1 MKKLILILLI
11 IAFPI
16 LTFGGDFSKVGTA
29 AAQFLKIG
37 VGARAMSLGGT
48 FTAIAS
54 DVSTIYWN
62 PAGITNL
69 KTTSLGFTH
78 TQWFADISHDFA
90 GVSVPLSSSDYI
102 AVSATSLS
110 TSEQEV
116 TTIAQP
122 NGTGVFYNV
131 SDLAI
136 GLTYARQLTDRF
148 SVGLSAKYI
157 QQTLFNEK
165 ASSLTLDIGSYLR
178 TGFHNL
184 IIGMAISNFGGS
196 MQLDGRD
203 LIAITDINKDVS
215 GSYTPDGRLTTQEYA
230 LPLIFRVG
238 LSMDI
243 VGGLDPIIASEE
255 SRFTFAVEG
264 THLNDNNERVNIG
277 TEYAWSEMVFARA
290 GFKFNYDQEQWTF
303 GAGLNIPLGSQIVI
317 FDYAF
322 IQFKDLGNV
331 SQFSLELRL

>member
-1 MKKLILILLI
+1 MKKHFIILLI

-16 LTFGGDFSKVGTA
+16 LTFGGGFSKVGTA

-37 VGARAMSLGGT
+37 VGARAMGLGGT
-48 FTAIAS
+48 FTAVAS

-69 KTTSLGFTH
+69 KTTSIGFTH

-90 GVSVPLSSSDYI
+90 GVSVPLSSSDFI
-102 AVSATSLS
+102 AISATALN
-110 TSEQEV
+110 TGEQEV
-116 TTIAQP
+116 TTIANP
-122 NGTGVFYNV
+122 EGTGVFYDV

-148 SVGLSAKYI
+148 SVGLSAKYV
-157 QQTLFNEK
+157 QQTLYNET

-184 IIGMAISNFGGS
+184 IIGMAISNFGGN
-196 MQLDGRD
+196 MKLDGRD
-203 LIAITDINKDVS
+203 LITITDINKNVS
-215 GSYTPDGRLTTQEYA
+215 GSYNPDARLTTQEWP

-238 LSMDI
+238 LAMDI
-243 VGGLDPIIASEE
+243 VGGLDPVIASEE
-255 SRFTFAVEG
+255 NRFTLAVEG
-264 THLNDNNERVNIG
+264 THLNDNNERINIG
-277 TEYAWSEMVFARA
+277 AEYAWSEMVFARA
-290 GFKFNYDQEQWTF
+290 GFKLNYDQEEWTF
-303 GAGLNIPLGSQIVI
+303 GAGLNIPLGNQIVV

-322 IQFKDLGNV
+322 IQFNDLGNV